1 MLAVVLALGASA
13 AWGSAD
19 FIAGVGCRR
28 VTLLTVLLVSQAA
41 GLALLAPVLAASSEA
56 PPPASTLALGA
67 LAGLFNALALAALY
81 RGLARG
87 KMGLVA
93 PIAATDAAIPVVFG
107 VLAGERPR
115 AIAIMGIGLALAGLV
130 LASRGKA
137 EVEVDGEASAS
148 RDSPATSVALGLTAA
163 VCFGAFMVALGGA
176 SGASTLWAVVMT
188 RLTTFVLL
196 ICAAMVLRPER
207 RPHRA
212 SGRRV
217 ASEASTLWAVVVA
230 RFTTV
235 VLLTGALVLLRAG
248 RASGHRGALP
258 LVAVGALD
266 LGASALFA
274 AATTVGLLSIV
285 GALSSFY
292 PLVTIV
298 LARSL
303 LHERLDYLQRAG
315 AAAAVIGAALMASAS

>member
-107 VLAGERPR
+107 VLTGDRPP
-115 AIAIMGIGLALAGLV
+115 AIAIMGIGLALVGVV

-137 EVEVDGEASAS
+137 EVDGEASAS

>member
-1 MLAVVLALGASA
+1 MPTLVLALGASV

-28 VTLLTVLLVSQAA
+28 LALLTVLLVSQAA
-41 GLALLAPVLAASSEA
+41 GLALLVPVLAATSEA
-56 PPPASTLALGA
+56 PPPMSTLALGA

-93 PIAATDAAIPVVFG
+93 PIAATDAAIPVAFG
-107 VLAGERPR
+107 MLTGDRP
-115 AIAIMGIGLALAGLV
+115 ATIAIVGIGLALAGVV
-130 LASRGKA
+130 LASRGQA
-137 EVEVDGEASAS
+137 EVDGEASAS

-176 SGASTLWAVVMT
+176 SEGGALWAVVVT
-188 RLTTFVLL
+188 RCTTVVLL
-196 ICAAMVLRPER
+196 ICAVMVLRPDR
-207 RPHRA
+207 RPERP

-217 ASEASTLWAVVVA
+217 ASEASTLWAVVVT

-235 VLLTGALVLLRAG
+235 VLLIGAALLLRAG
-248 RASGHRGALP
+248 RASGRRGGLP
-258 LVAVGALD
+258 LLAIGALD
-266 LGASALFA
+266 LGACALFA
-274 AATTVGLLSIV
+274 AATTAGLLSIV

-298 LARSL
+298 LARAF
-303 LHERLDYLQRAG
+303 LHERLGALQRTG
-315 AAAAVIGAALMASAS
+315 AAAAVVGAALMASAG

>member
-1 MLAVVLALGASA
+1 MVLALGASA

-93 PIAATDAAIPVVFG
+93 PIAATDAAIPV
-107 VLAGERPR
+107 
-115 AIAIMGIGLALAGLV
+115 
-130 LASRGKA
+130 

>member
-1 MLAVVLALGASA
+1 MVLALGASL

-28 VTLLTVLLVSQAA
+28 VALLTVLLVSQAA

-56 PPPASTLALGA
+56 PPPVSTLALGA

-87 KMGLVA
+87 KMGVVA
-93 PIAATDAAIPVVFG
+93 PIAAADAAIPVMFG
-107 VLAGERPR
+107 LLTGDRP
-115 AIAIMGIGLALAGLV
+115 ATIAIMGLGLALAGVV
-130 LASRGKA
+130 LASRGQA
-137 EVEVDGEASAS
+137 GVDGEATAP

-176 SGASTLWAVVMT
+176 SGGSALWAVVVT
-188 RLTTFVLL
+188 RFTTFVLL
-196 ICAAMVLRPER
+196 ICAAMVLRPDW

-217 ASEASTLWAVVVA
+217 ASEASTLWTVVIT

-235 VLLTGALVLLRAG
+235 VLLTGAAVLLRAG
-248 RASGHRGALP
+248 RAWGDREALP
-258 LVAVGALD
+258 LLAVGALD

-298 LARSL
+298 LARAL
-303 LHERLDYLQRAG
+303 LHERLARLQRLG
-315 AAAAVIGAALMASAS
+315 AAAAVIGASLMASAS